1 MQDDRVLA
9 AADDG
14 LEARRLGTFLHEHIL
29 DDRLHLVLVHARRDR
44 TGRLTMRIHGDVD
57 GAPEQPQLLV
67 LLVHPELRENGAERT
82 AVGVGLI
89 DMRLAPRLPC
99 VEIDGVSKLP
109 KDLSAE
115 AVAML
120 EALSLAL
127 RGALPAVEVAIRSRA
142 QHKHHL
148 LIEVFLDLSFGGT
161 CHVIERI
168 KLLRKRTSPLDAGW

>member
-14 LEARRLGTFLHEHIL
+14 LEAWCLGTLLHEHIL

-44 TGRLTMRIHGDVD
+44 TGRLTMRIHGDID
-57 GAPEQPQLLV
+57 GAPEQSQFLV

-82 AVGVGLI
+82 AVGVRFV

-99 VEIDGVSKLP
+99 DEIDGASKLP
-109 KDLSAE
+109 QNLGAE

-127 RGALPAVEVAIRSRA
+127 RGALPAVGVAKIGRA
-142 QHKHHL
+142 
-148 LIEVFLDLSFGGT
+148 SCRG
-161 CHVIERI
+161 
-168 KLLRKRTSPLDAGW
+168 